1 MGDPQSEE
9 FEHLEDVDSQ
19 WRDWRS
25 AFDGFALNALLFQSR
40 PEAWTGNLPE
50 GERVFRLNYVRDSNR
65 QTLLSLPEYVSQ
77 FLGTIDTEARLS
89 TARSPLSYPY
99 AYSRH
104 TVMSRQ
110 GQSNGL
116 RSLRYGDPLVESL
129 TAFCQSDDRGRVFAM
144 WRHRPTFEAQDAS
157 GCDLWF
163 RFDFLVEANIAPS
176 DDDATRAIKRR
187 AEQHLAP
194 QFFTVWV
201 NAAEG
206 ATLQPPD
213 VLLEDYRN
221 SDHLLGR
228 DFNLNPRRWQT
239 LQMHIGLVPWLVEW
253 RRHCLSAASS
263 AQTYIA
269 EHDLVQQKRAKGL
282 ASLRH
287 QHATR
292 VAQLESRLTRLSGAA
307 QSVEQR
313 DLEEEDEVFARLSEA
328 IRVPSIRT
336 DVAGAVFMSATSP
349 FAK

>member
-1 MGDPQSEE
+1 
-9 FEHLEDVDSQ
+9 
-19 WRDWRS
+19 
-25 AFDGFALNALLFQSR
+25 
-40 PEAWTGNLPE
+40 
-50 GERVFRLNYVRDSNR
+50 
-65 QTLLSLPEYVSQ
+65 
-77 FLGTIDTEARLS
+77 
-89 TARSPLSYPY
+89 
-99 AYSRH
+99 
-104 TVMSRQ
+104 
-110 GQSNGL
+110 
-116 RSLRYGDPLVESL
+116 
-129 TAFCQSDDRGRVFAM
+129 M

-206 ATLQPPD
+206 ATLQPPN

-313 DLEEEDEVFARLSEA
+313 DLEDEDEVFARLSEA